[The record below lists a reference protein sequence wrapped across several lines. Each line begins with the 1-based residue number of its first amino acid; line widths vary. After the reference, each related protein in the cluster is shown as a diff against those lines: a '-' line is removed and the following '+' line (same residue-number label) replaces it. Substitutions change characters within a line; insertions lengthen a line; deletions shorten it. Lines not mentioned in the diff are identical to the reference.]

1 MKKTIL
7 FIIVLLLFG
16 PPETIAADNAIPA
29 SGVSEYSVEIK
40 KVELCDSALTS
51 CFTLF
56 VGNSGF
62 IDIASQNA
70 GTDVANL
77 TSGQVPTPGTY
88 TIIRT
93 TVSNNFRIKAQFAS
107 GGATFFTNA
116 ATNFGGLSVHT
127 VANTNTSG
135 ANGVTTIIEF
145 GPTGLNLT
153 LYTNQT
159 ANGSYRNAAG
169 DLIHIMN
176 PSTSITVTQLAD
188 GTRISNVTTVIIS
201 FDVNNVL
208 VFNDDNA
215 AARFFRPGTP
225 GVTVTVQ

>member
-16 PPETIAADNAIPA
+16 PSETIAANNPIPA
-29 SGVSEYSVEIK
+29 SGVSEYSEKIK
-40 KVELCDSALTS
+40 KVELCDSTVTS

-56 VGNSGF
+56 AGVSGF

-70 GTDVANL
+70 GADVANL

-93 TVSNNFRIKAQFAS
+93 TVSNEFRIKAQFTS
-107 GGATFFTNA
+107 GGTTFFTNA

-127 VANTNTSG
+127 VANTNTSA
-135 ANGVTTIIEF
+135 ANAVVTVIEF
-145 GPTGLNLT
+145 GPTGANLP

-159 ANGSYRNAAG
+159 ANGIYRNAAG

-176 PSTSITVTQLAD
+176 PSTSITVTQLPD
-188 GTRISNVTTVIIS
+188 GTITSNVTLVIIS

-208 VFNDDNA
+208 LFNDDNA
-215 AARFFRPGTP
+215 AALFFRPDTP